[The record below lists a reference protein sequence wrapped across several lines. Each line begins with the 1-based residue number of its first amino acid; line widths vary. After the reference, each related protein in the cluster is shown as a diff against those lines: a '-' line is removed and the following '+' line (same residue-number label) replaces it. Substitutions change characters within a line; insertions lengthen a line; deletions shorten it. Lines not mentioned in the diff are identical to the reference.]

1 MVVVNEE
8 HAPAAMNQL
17 KVKHLTALLRIG
29 LLAGCATEYQP
40 QSFTGGFSD
49 YMQAPDVATVMFH
62 GNGYTTSER
71 VYEMTMLRCAE
82 LTLTHGYHYFILI
95 AVTDMSSQS
104 SFTIPGYATTY
115 GSVSGS
121 RNFATLTTNTVSTPP
136 QTFNFNKPAAMVT
149 IKMSNNESSL
159 EPMGRVVDGGMQR
172 PQDAAFLGN
181 SLRQFL
187 GLKR

>member
-1 MVVVNEE
+1 
-8 HAPAAMNQL
+8 MNKL
-17 KVKHLTALLRIG
+17 KIKNFSALLWIG

-62 GNGYTTSER
+62 GNGYTSSER

-82 LTLTHGYHYFILI
+82 LTLTHGYRYFILI

-115 GSVSGS
+115 GSVYGS
-121 RNFATLTTNTVSTPP
+121 RNFATVTANTVSTPP
-136 QTFNFNKPAAMVT
+136 QTLNVYKPAAMVT
-149 IKMSNNESSL
+149 IKMSNNENSL
-159 EPMGRVVDGGMQR
+159 EPMGRVIEGGMQR
-172 PQDAAFLGN
+172 PQDAAFLSN
-181 SLRQFL
+181 SLRHFL
-187 GLKR
+187 GVKP